1 MKLQSFKVDA
11 NGAIP
16 ANVQNISPW
25 FSLHIFANFT
35 EKEPATKFYGAFDY
49 FWQTHE
55 VTKFWLIKLCLDVSD
70 VIHTNEYT
78 Y

>member
-1 MKLQSFKVDA
+1 MKLQSFEVDA

-16 ANVQNISPW
+16 TNVQNISPW

-49 FWQTHE
+49 F
-55 VTKFWLIKLCLDVSD
+55 
-70 VIHTNEYT
+70 
-78 Y
+78 